1 MTGFALNSDEPIL
14 PFPKAVDEHK
24 PGKPLVPDEY
34 GIYYALA
41 CVCFWFILVF
51 FAIREGD
58 ALSMATSV
66 LFGSTMGLFDDVA
79 NLRWRYKA
87 VLPVF
92 AALPFVV
99 LGPTERTTVSIF
111 GGSINLG
118 GAFLL
123 VLVPL
128 MVTIVTNSYNML
140 GGLNGLEAGS
150 GLIILCGIA
159 LVSSDWKLLAF
170 PIIVLAVLTY
180 ISFAGKAFIGNVG
193 SFSVG
198 LTLAVISIIDNLKL
212 MLFICMIPLIVNS
225 LMILYSNYILH
236 DRAVTRIDRKGKLY
250 ATKIRSLRTLLLCY
264 RHMSEKKVV
273 VVMYLIVL
281 IFVIIGA
288 IVESF

>member
-1 MTGFALNSDEPIL
+1 L

-24 PGKPLVPDEY
+24 PGKPLVPDCY

-41 CVCFWFILVF
+41 CVCFWFILIF
-51 FAIREGD
+51 FDISGRS
-58 ALSMATSV
+58 ALLMATSV
-66 LFGSTMGLFDDVA
+66 LFGSTMGLFDDVT

-92 AALPFVV
+92 AALPYVV
-99 LGPTERTTVSIF
+99 LSTTERTTISIF

-123 VLVPL
+123 ILVPL

-150 GLIILCGIA
+150 GLIILLGMAI
-159 LVSSDWKLLAF
+159 VSSDWILLAF

-180 ISFAGKAFIGNVG
+180 ISYTGKAFMGNVG

-198 LTLAVISIIDNLKL
+198 ITLAVASIIDNLKL
-212 MLFICMIPLIVNS
+212 MLFICMLPLIANS
-225 LMILYSNYILH
+225 IIILYSNYFLR
-236 DRAVTRIDRKGKLY
+236 DRAVTLITKDGKLY
-250 ATKIRSLRTLLLCY
+250 ARKIRSLRTFLLRY
-264 RHMSEKKVV
+264 HRMSEKKTVV
-273 VVMYLIVL
+273 VTYSIVAA
-281 IFVIIGA
+281 FVIIGA
-288 IVESF
+288 IIEWL